1 MYKEYT
7 NAIVLLFIINKITQ
21 PLNSIDF
28 MSKAII

>member
-7 NAIVLLFIINKITQ
+7 NPIVLLFIINKIAR
-21 PLNSIDF
+21 PLNRIDF